1 MRNYF
6 LSALYFLLSLTAV
19 AQHMGDYYLLIGTY
33 TTTPYDGIEVYDY
46 NTANSQFKY
55 ISKVAT
61 KNPSYLA
68 VSPDKKYV
76 YAVTEAGQPNGG
88 GVVAYAFDMTN
99 GSLMPI
105 NYQTSLG
112 NSTCYVS
119 VHSTGKFVAAG
130 NYSSGNLVY
139 YSANPDG
146 SINPPINI
154 KHEGSGPVKGRQDA
168 PHVHSTVFSPDNK
181 YLLVPDLGIDK
192 VMIYPLDASGN
203 IQANKAG
210 FVKLAPGSGPR
221 HIEFHPNGKWA
232 YLMEELSGNM
242 TALSY
247 SKGKLTVLNS
257 VNGYPADYKGPYGS
271 ADVHVSPDGK
281 FVYGSNRGESN
292 TMGIF
297 KIDPKTGKISLVGT
311 QSVLGLTPRN
321 FNFDPTGNKLLVAN
335 QNSNEVVVFDVNRE
349 TGLLT
354 DTGTRLSVS
363 KPVCLKWIKK

>member
-1 MRNYF
+1 MRKYF
-6 LSALYFLLSLTAV
+6 LFILWILISTIAIG
-19 AQHMGDYYLLIGTY
+19 QQIGDYYLLIGTY

-46 NTANSQFKY
+46 NSGNSQFKY
-55 ISKVAT
+55 VGKTAT

-68 VSPDKKYV
+68 VSPDRKYV
-76 YAVTEAGQPNGG
+76 YSVTEAGQPSGG
-88 GVVAYAFDMTN
+88 GVVAFSFDINN
-99 GSLMPI
+99 GTLTPI
-105 NYQTSLG
+105 NYQTGLG

-119 VHSTGKFVAAG
+119 VHSSGKYVAAG

-139 YSANPDG
+139 FSTNADG
-146 SINPPINI
+146 SLNPPLNI
-154 KHEGSGPVKGRQDA
+154 KHEGSGPIKGRQDG
-168 PHVHSTVFSPDNK
+168 PHVHAAVYSPDYK
-181 YLLVPDLGIDK
+181 YLMVPDLGIDK
-192 VMIYPLDASGN
+192 VMIYPLDGTGN
-203 IQANKAG
+203 IQTNKSS
-210 FVKLAPGSGPR
+210 FVKLAPGAGPR

-232 YLMEELSGNM
+232 YLMEELSGNV
-242 TALSY
+242 TALAY

-257 VNGYPADYKGPYGS
+257 VNGYPAEYKGPYGS
-271 ADVHVSPDGK
+271 ADVHVSQDGK

-292 TMGIF
+292 TIGIF
-297 KIDPKTGKISLVGT
+297 KIDQKTGKISLTST

-354 DTGTRLSVS
+354 DSGSRLSVS

>member
-1 MRNYF
+1 MRNYLLF
-6 LSALYFLLSLTAV
+6 LQLILLTVISL
-19 AQHMGDYYLLIGTY
+19 AQHMGDHYLLIGTY

-46 NTANSQFKY
+46 NSLNGQFKF
-55 ISKVAT
+55 IGKTAT

-76 YAVTEAGQPNGG
+76 YSVTEAGQPNGG
-88 GVVAYAFDMTN
+88 GVVAYAFDMQN
-99 GSLMPI
+99 GSLTPI
-105 NYQTSLG
+105 NHQTSMG

-119 VHSTGKFVAAG
+119 VHSSGKYVAAG

-139 YSANPDG
+139 YSTNADG
-146 SINPPINI
+146 SLNPPLNI

-168 PHVHSTVFSPDNK
+168 PHVHAAVFSPDNK
-181 YLLVPDLGIDK
+181 FLMVPDLGIDK

-203 IQANKAG
+203 LQANKAS
-210 FVKLAPGSGPR
+210 FVKLAPGAGPR
-221 HIEFHPNGKWA
+221 HIDFHPNGKWA

-247 SKGKLTVLNS
+247 TKGKLTVINS
-257 VNGYPADYKGPYGS
+257 VNGYPAEYKGQYGS
-271 ADVHVSPDGK
+271 ADVHVSTDGK

-292 TMGIF
+292 TIGIF
-297 KIDPKTGKISLVGT
+297 RIDQKSGKVALIGT

-321 FNFDPTGNKLLVAN
+321 FNFDPTGNRLLVAN
-335 QNSNEVVVFDVNRE
+335 QNSNEVVVFDINRE
-349 TGLLT
+349 TGLLN
-354 DTGTRLSVS
+354 DNGTRLSVS